1 MINATVIGRM
11 TKDPALRIVD
21 INGVQT
27 PVLNFTLACDDGF
40 RKDESGKKLDTEF
53 IRVTAWRGAAEA
65 IAKYCGK
72 GRALGVKG
80 AIHLGKYVDKT
91 TNEVRYNLE
100 IPRPDGF
107 EFLGNAPVDHVDN
120 EPVETE
126 EDLPWAD

>member
-11 TKDPALRIVD
+11 TKEPNLRTVN

-40 RKDESGKKLDTEF
+40 KKDDNGKKVDTEF

-72 GRALGVKG
+72 GRSLGVKG
-80 AIHLGKYVDKT
+80 AIHLGKYLDKQ

-100 IPRPDGF
+100 IPRPEGF
-107 EFLGNAPVDHVDN
+107 EFLGSAPVEHVDN
-120 EPVETE
+120 TPEDV

>member
-11 TKDPALRIVD
+11 TKEPNLRTVN

-65 IAKYCGK
+65 IAKYCDK
-72 GRALGVKG
+72 GRSLGVKG
-80 AIHLGKYVDKT
+80 AIHLGNYRDKQT
-91 TNEVRYNLE
+91 GEIRYNLE
-100 IPRPDGF
+100 IPRPEGF
-107 EFLGNAPVDHVDN
+107 EFLGAAPVERVDN
-120 EPVETE
+120 DPVDE
-126 EDLPWAD
+126 ELPWAD